1 MVKKKVV
8 KKVLAVEVPAE
19 PVKELIAPLDLNLGN
34 EGLNALVGKVNEI
47 IKKLNV

>member
-1 MVKKKVV
+1 MAKKKAE

-19 PVKELIAPLDLNLGN
+19 PVKELIAPLNLNLGN
-34 EGLNALVGKVNEI
+34 EDLNTLVGKVNEI